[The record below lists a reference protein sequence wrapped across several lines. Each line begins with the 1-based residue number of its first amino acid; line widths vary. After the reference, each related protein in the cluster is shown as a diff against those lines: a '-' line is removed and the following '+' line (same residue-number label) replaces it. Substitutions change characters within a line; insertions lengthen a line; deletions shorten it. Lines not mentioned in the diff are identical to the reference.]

1 MASRPPIPSESALG
15 LVCTRSFPA
24 IVGVADNML
33 KASAVRLV
41 GYERTGSGYCTAVVR
56 GGISDVRLAVEAGAH
71 FAEQVGQLVAQTI
84 IPRPLANLDSVL
96 PISDRLARLAYE
108 QGYSRLS
115 NQAVGLLETRGF
127 PAMVGAADAMLKAA
141 EVYLSGY
148 EIVGDGLCTAVIR
161 GRVSDVTMAVEAGMH
176 EADRIGELHAVM
188 IIPRPL
194 EDLEE
199 SLPTAQC
206 WIEQP
211 IALPIELKETQKALV
226 EETQTAELPD
236 LRQLPLA
243 EPVLIEEAISVES
256 DRIELELLENRPLER
271 LERLER
277 PPLEPIEVRPEV
289 LPLEESQPTPLDRV
303 GEMLS
308 ETQQEAIQS
317 APPDPPRSEPSEL
330 PRSLPDSQPDL
341 PFIRR
346 RSPAKPRPDDELVD

>member
-56 GGISDVRLAVEAGAH
+56 GGISDVRLAVDAGVH
-71 FAEQVGQLVAQTI
+71 FAEQVGQLVSQTI

-161 GRVSDVTMAVEAGMH
+161 GRISDVTMAVEAGMH

-226 EETQTAELPD
+226 EETQQSELSE
-236 LRQLPLA
+236 LLQLPLA
-243 EPVLIEEAISVES
+243 EPVPIEESRPLVNRA
-256 DRIELELLENRPLER
+256 ENRLEPEPVELDFTDRRPLR
-271 LERLER
+271 LERLEQT
-277 PPLEPIEVRPEV
+277 PLDSIEVRPEV
-289 LPLEESQPTPLDRV
+289 LPPEDLPDPAP
-303 GEMLS
+303 
-308 ETQQEAIQS
+308 EAP
-317 APPDPPRSEPSEL
+317 APPDGTTEPNRNS
-330 PRSLPDSQPDL
+330 SQSPDL

-346 RSPAKPRPDDELVD
+346 PRRPRPDDELVD